1 MREYCLSTKCLRKS
15 LNSHF
20 SLNDNAKPSDNVS
33 ELCSCCYI
41 CSSQCTCEKCFL
53 PACDVDKSTASQTAV
68 NSELAVRTLTD
79 NQLDLLKLN
88 LVDYQDLICEDDPE
102 NIQFFNDTLIDSIV
116 SNSKN
121 IVFTEDVM
129 DLGLLKPDYAEDV
142 LMLIEEIE
150 NL

>member
-1 MREYCLSTKCLRKS
+1 MWKL
-15 LNSHF
+15 
-20 SLNDNAKPSDNVS
+20 
-33 ELCSCCYI
+33 
-41 CSSQCTCEKCFL
+41 FL

-68 NSELAVRTLTD
+68 DSD

-129 DLGLLKPDYAEDV
+129 DFGLLKPDYAEDV